1 MWQRMFL
8 VFVFSLLFSGAG
20 WAVDVAYVDKLVSAA
35 DIDVAAVKRQG
46 PEVMPVLAAI
56 YTEADD
62 ELKRAKI
69 AWLFYQLGWQSEEA
83 KEALM
88 QDINTTNAELRLQVQ
103 WALGRVSNDD
113 EVVSVLLNKM
123 RNDTNPLFRDKAA
136 CALASDQ
143 IHLTEMQRFKLL
155 QGLVEALNDEKLQV
169 RQIAIK
175 ALEIQAG
182 QRRGFVPSAA
192 LADRQAKIVVWQQWL
207 AEYQKNL

>member
-8 VFVFSLLFSGAG
+8 VCVFFLLVSGFS

-35 DIDVAAVKRQG
+35 NIDVAAVKRQG
-46 PEVMPVLAAI
+46 AEVMPVLAAI
-56 YTEADD
+56 YTDADD

-69 AWLFYQLGWQSEEA
+69 AWLFYQLGWKSEEA
-83 KEALM
+83 KVALM
-88 QDINTTNAELRLQVQ
+88 QDINTKNAELRLQVQ

-143 IHLTEMQRFKLL
+143 IHLTELQRFKLL
-155 QGLVEALNDEKLQV
+155 QGLVDALADEKLQV
-169 RQIAIK
+169 RRIAIQ
-175 ALEIQAG
+175 ALKIQTG
-182 QRRGFVPSAA
+182 QKRGFVPVSP
-192 LADRQAKIVVWQQWL
+192 LAERQASIAAWKKWL
-207 AEYQKNL
+207 AEYEQSL